1 MNTPQVTGIPAGL
14 MSGFWNRLGF
24 VAAVTSGTV
33 LREGKSRKL
42 WMLTNSFYLVSLLV
56 MGVVRALWK

>member
-1 MNTPQVTGIPAGL
+1 MN
-14 MSGFWNRLGF
+14 GFWNWIGF
-24 VAAVTSGTV
+24 VAPVTPGIG
-33 LREGKSRKL
+33 LWEGKSRKL